1 MTTEEART
9 CWSTL
14 KEDIK
19 WLQEQNNQAY
29 REFLA
34 DILILIQEE
43 LGKG

>member
-9 CWSTL
+9 CWLTL
-14 KEDIK
+14 KEDIQ
-19 WLQEQNNQAY
+19 WLRELNNQAY

-34 DILILIQEE
+34 DMLTLIQEE